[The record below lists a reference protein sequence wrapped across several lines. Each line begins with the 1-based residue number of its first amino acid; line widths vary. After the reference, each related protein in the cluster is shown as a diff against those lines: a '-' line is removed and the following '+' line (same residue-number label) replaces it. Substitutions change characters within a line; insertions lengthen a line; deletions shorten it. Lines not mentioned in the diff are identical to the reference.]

1 MFPPSRDLTLLSPL
15 SAAAATAKLKS
26 VVAPMASW
34 QDRIKPSG
42 WVRNGGFMGEVRDDG
57 TFDILRDINY
67 RNSFLPFIKGRID
80 SDGGGSRITARMA
93 MHKAVVIFTTFWL
106 AFVTL
111 AIYSPVLRCEFINYD
126 DSEYFTENAHVLKGL
141 TWENLSWAARTTENC
156 SWYPLTW
163 ISFLLDV
170 SIFGTGPMG
179 PHLTNLLLHAANT
192 VLLFILLYRL
202 TTAIGRSAFV
212 ATLWGV
218 TSANVIWLPL
228 GNRLKR
234 LGELE
239 CARMELAIEGVAAI
253 QSGQRRASTS

>member
-111 AIYSPVLRCEFINYD
+111 ACGGVVYSVIKQAQAPQPEAALLIPFGMLLFGLSLPYLA
-126 DSEYFTENAHVLKGL
+126 FTPEANKAEK
-141 TWENLSWAARTTENC
+141 
-156 SWYPLTW
+156 
-163 ISFLLDV
+163 FLLE
-170 SIFGTGPMG
+170 
-179 PHLTNLLLHAANT
+179 
-192 VLLFILLYRL
+192 
-202 TTAIGRSAFV
+202 
-212 ATLWGV
+212 TLE
-218 TSANVIWLPL
+218 AQKAPD
-228 GNRLKR
+228 
-234 LGELE
+234 
-239 CARMELAIEGVAAI
+239 
-253 QSGQRRASTS
+253 GQRTAL